1 MPSRRRALT
10 PASRGQRAVAGSID
24 GALLLGLA
32 LGSMAVSRRRKHTE
46 PAATDVEVASEATA
60 EGRHPNGSLAAA
72 EPTEE
77 GVHSNGSPAPAE
89 PASESSDAEQSQFPG
104 SHHGRAL
111 VIGAGGFAIEA
122 LEGCGRSPDSCSSAC
137 ASGTRRA
144 GRGSG
149 SARRRRERSRSVAL
163 SWSGKAVRWQTG
175 RAEGAKRARI
185 AEGRQRIEVE
195 YAGADPAARQG
206 HLRPSCGRT
215 SPPLEWQLVLRS
227 LGPAALLW
235 LLHRRVKAIW
245 PETVAVQERPAGESK
260 RPGFKQRVG
269 LSPGQVR
276 AERIGL
282 RAVRAMGIRRSIRM
296 LRRARH
302 AQQQA
307 RQAKGHARRTERV
320 VKAGGQGAT
329 RARASAVR
337 SWPSLASASGRRGS
351 QPSRA
356 ARFPAFA
363 RR

>member
-163 SWSGKAVRWQTG
+163 SWSGNRPSAG
-175 RAEGAKRARI
+175 R
-185 AEGRQRIEVE
+185 
-195 YAGADPAARQG
+195 PAARKG
-206 HLRPSCGRT
+206 PSARGSRRGANGSRSSTRALTPPRAKKHLRPSCSRT
-215 SPPLEWQLVLRS
+215 SPPLSGSWC
-227 LGPAALLW
+227 
-235 LLHRRVKAIW
+235 
-245 PETVAVQERPAGESK
+245 
-260 RPGFKQRVG
+260 F
-269 LSPGQVR
+269 
-276 AERIGL
+276 
-282 RAVRAMGIRRSIRM
+282 
-296 LRRARH
+296 AR
-302 AQQQA
+302 
-307 RQAKGHARRTERV
+307 
-320 VKAGGQGAT
+320 
-329 RARASAVR
+329 
-337 SWPSLASASGRRGS
+337 SGRRLCCGS
-351 QPSRA
+351 STAVSRLSGPKPSPCRSAPRA
-356 ARFPAFA
+356 SPSAPASNSVSAYRRGKCAPSGSGSAPSARWAFA
-363 RR
+363 GASACCDGRDTPSSRRDRQRGTRDARSG

>member
-1 MPSRRRALT
+1 
-10 PASRGQRAVAGSID
+10 VAGSID

-122 LEGCGRSPDSCSSAC
+122 LEGCGRSPGFLLVGLRVRDAE
-137 ASGTRRA
+137 SGARIGLGQATARTLSE
-144 GRGSG
+144 RGPQL
-149 SARRRRERSRSVAL
+149 V
-163 SWSGKAVRWQTG
+163 WQQAVRWQTG

-195 YAGADPAARQG
+195 YAGADPAARQEA
-206 HLRPSCGRT
+206 LTALLQQNKPA
-215 SPPLEWQLVLRS
+215 PQWQLVLRS